1 MFHSA
6 ENRGRHWGET
16 AVELRK
22 IHFPHERN
30 LHEIFDFTLV
40 RIEHHSGLIRG
51 RWARTCAIVKV
62 EQRMQNKT
70 APKSRWLW
78 LQWGRQHNAERQTT
92 NAYIHHGA
100 VFWCAYLV
108 GNILK
113 FMGRLGYSRSVAWL
127 CCSIVD
133 GADLKRCCGYWKST
147 ASLKHDLHIHFVQTQ
162 TISRIT
168 SYRFNSFT

>member
-1 MFHSA
+1 
-6 ENRGRHWGET
+6 
-16 AVELRK
+16 
-22 IHFPHERN
+22 
-30 LHEIFDFTLV
+30 
-40 RIEHHSGLIRG
+40 
-51 RWARTCAIVKV
+51 
-62 EQRMQNKT
+62 MQNKT

-127 CCSIVD
+127 CCSILD
-133 GADLKRCCGYWKST
+133 GADLKRCCGY
-147 ASLKHDLHIHFVQTQ
+147 
-162 TISRIT
+162 
-168 SYRFNSFT
+168 